1 MNIEEIKTYLNSPN
15 SQDRLKA
22 LTELRKHDKAIAV
35 PLLASRVRDPEF
47 IVRSFVA
54 MGLGHKR
61 TPESYKLLLEMMK
74 GDNDYNV
81 RAEAANALSRF
92 EEPSIPELIEAFRLD
107 ENWLV
112 RRSILAAMVE
122 IAPPEQLL
130 EVCTCALVGDD
141 LPVREAA
148 MNALRSLAG
157 TEKQGEAL
165 QQLLAFVSSESY
177 RTRSVVARA
186 LKDFDDPQ
194 AKAALSYLR
203 KDENAR
209 VVAAASEA
217 INN

>member
-1 MNIEEIKTYLNSPN
+1 MKIEQIETFLKSPN
-15 SQDRLKA
+15 SQQRLKA
-22 LTELRKHDKAIAV
+22 LTELRKYDKEVAV

-61 TPESYKLLLEMMK
+61 TSESYKLLLEMMK

-92 EEPSIPELIEAFRLD
+92 EEQSIPELIEAFRLD

-122 IAPPEQLL
+122 IAPPQQLL
-130 EVCTCALVGDD
+130 EVCICALVGDD

-148 MNALRSLAG
+148 IAALRVLAG
-157 TEKQGEAL
+157 TEKQEEAL
-165 QQLLAFVSSESY
+165 QQLLAFVSSESE
-177 RTRSVVARA
+177 RARAVVARA

-194 AKAALSYLR
+194 AKAALSYLC
-203 KDENAR
+203 KDEHPQVA
-209 VVAAASEA
+209 AAASEA